1 MEKNVTRRNFLQ
13 VTAAAG
19 AVAALAGCDGGQETP
34 DAPSGEQGGSTEV
47 PAADAYPI
55 DAEEWG
61 SGTPKHAEEETRDGW
76 TRVTNEGGTTL
87 GVASTDKLI
96 QVGGYAFK
104 DLNGNGKLDLWED
117 WRQTPEDR
125 AAALAEQLTADE
137 SLALMLHGSVFSVG
151 EVTDV
156 LTGVGPVEGDNANPT
171 VAEVLDH
178 GIRTMLNFGNANAAP
193 ALARW
198 NNLLQEYAEGQTYG
212 IPVNISNNPKD
223 YGFPST
229 LGLAATFDPA
239 LVKDVA
245 KEYSRAYRAEG
256 VSTLLGV
263 QMDITSEPR
272 WSRIPDT
279 FGEDPALSRDMSNA
293 FASGLQSTYDEN
305 GEDQGWGPDS
315 VINMLKHFP
324 GDGCGE
330 QGREAHNDYGKFCV
344 YPGNNFAAHLI
355 PFVDGGLHLDSKTEQ
370 TAAYMDSYS
379 IAYSDDEEYGE
390 LVGSAFSKWKNDLLR
405 EKCGYDGLIC
415 SDWGVTDDPGAMVS
429 TPWGME
435 DASKVDR
442 FKKIIE
448 AGVDQIGG
456 GFELVTLKAAYE
468 KIAEETSEDEALAR
482 VRESARRALR
492 TFYVIGLSDC
502 PYIESTESN
511 KVVEGEELTS
521 LAAEAVDKSII
532 MLKNAGGAIKDRS
545 GAKPKV
551 YVPMKY
557 ADGAWTLPVTEAVAA
572 EAIDI
577 VTDTLGE
584 PTGPAGEDGE
594 ATYAETDVTR
604 ASAEDVAGCD
614 LVAAFI
620 SNPTAGVGYDTETQ
634 TYLPITLQY
643 GEYVADGANVRET
656 SIAGDV
662 VDGVKEN
669 RSYAGKSTTAAN
681 ASELT
686 FVQEMSELAGDVPLV
701 LCVNADRP
709 MIFSEVEPLADAI
722 LVGFSAG
729 GDDFLHLL
737 AGTAEPSALL
747 PLQMPANMDTV
758 EANQE
763 DVPRDLEC
771 YVDSEGNEYDF
782 AFGLNWSGVID
793 DERVATYKV
802 DPLTTPEHIEL

>member
-1 MEKNVTRRNFLQ
+1 MKKNVSRRNFLQ
-13 VTAAAG
+13 AAVAAG
-19 AVAALAGCDGGQETP
+19 AVAALAGCEN
-34 DAPSGEQGGSTEV
+34 AEQGAQSQTDTSAV
-47 PAADAYPI
+47 PAADSYPI

-61 SGTPKHAEEETRDGW
+61 SGTTRHSEEELRDGW
-76 TRVTNEGGTTL
+76 TRVTNEGGVTL

-117 WRQTPEDR
+117 WRQSPEDR

-137 SLALMLHGSVFSVG
+137 ALALMLHGSVFNAG

-156 LTGVGPVEGDNANPT
+156 LAGTGPVEGTNTDPT
-171 VAEVLDH
+171 LQEVLDH
-178 GIRTMLNFGNANAAP
+178 GIRTMLNFGNANTAGL
-193 ALARW
+193 LARW
-198 NNLLQEYAEGQTYG
+198 NNKLQEYAEGQTYG

-229 LGLAATFDPA
+229 LGLAATFDPE
-239 LVKDVA
+239 LVRQVA
-245 KEYSRAYRAEG
+245 NEEAKAYRAEG

-293 FASGLQSTYDEN
+293 FASGLQSTYDES
-305 GEDQGWGPDS
+305 GEDQGWGAES

-355 PFVDGGLHLDSKTEQ
+355 PFVDGGLHLDSKTGE

-379 IAYSDDEEYGE
+379 IAYSDTEEYGE

-415 SDWGVTDDPGAMVS
+415 SDWGVTDDLGAMVS

-435 DASKVDR
+435 DAAKVDR
-442 FKKIIE
+442 FKKIVD

-456 GFELVTLKAAYE
+456 GFDLVTLQAAYDKMVSE
-468 KIAEETSEDEALAR
+468 VGEDEALAR

-502 PYIESTESN
+502 PYRDSTEAN
-511 KVVEGEELTS
+511 KVVDGDELAS

-557 ADGAWTLPVTEAVAA
+557 ADGAWTLPVTDVVAA
-572 EAIDI
+572 EVMDV
-577 VTDTLGE
+577 VTDTLGD
-584 PTGPAGEDGE
+584 PTGPAGEDGK

-604 ASAEDVAGCD
+604 ASAEEIAGCD

-643 GEYVADGANVRET
+643 GEYVADGPNVREE

-669 RSYAGKSTTAAN
+669 RSYVGKSVTAAN

-686 FVQEMSELAGDVPLV
+686 FVQQMAEAAGDVPLV

-709 MIFSEVEPLADAI
+709 MVFSEVEPLADAI
-722 LVGFSAG
+722 LMGFSAG
-729 GDDFLHLL
+729 GDDFLSVLVG
-737 AGTAEPSALL
+737 AVEPSALL

-771 YVDSEGNEYDF
+771 YADSEGNEYDF

-793 DERVATYKV
+793 DDRVATYKV
-802 DPLTTPEHIEL
+802 DPLTTPEHIQL

>member
-1 MEKNVTRRNFLQ
+1 MTRRNFLR
-13 VTAAAG
+13 AAAVAG
-19 AVAALAGCDGGQETP
+19 AAVTLAGCDNATEGAGQT
-34 DAPSGEQGGSTEV
+34 SEV

-61 SGTPKHAEEETRDGW
+61 SGTPKHSEEETRDGW
-76 TRVTNEGGTTL
+76 TRVTNEGGVTL
-87 GVASTDKLI
+87 GVADTGKLI
-96 QVGGYAFK
+96 QVGGFAFK

-117 WRQTPEDR
+117 WRQSAEDR

-137 SLALMLHGSVFSVG
+137 ALALMLHGSVFNAG
-151 EVTDV
+151 EITDV
-156 LTGVGPVEGDNANPT
+156 LPGVGPVEGDNTDPT
-171 VAEVLDH
+171 MQEVLDH
-178 GIRTMLNFGNANAAP
+178 GIRTMLNFGNANGAP
-193 ALARW
+193 VLARW
-198 NNLLQEYAEGQTYG
+198 TNALQEYAEGQTYG

-229 LGLAATFDPA
+229 LGLAASFDPA
-239 LVKDVA
+239 FVQRVA
-245 KEYSRAYRAEG
+245 NEEARAYRAEG

-263 QMDITSEPR
+263 QMDVTSEPR

-279 FGEDPALSRDMSNA
+279 FGEDPALTRDMSRA
-293 FASGLQSTYDEN
+293 FAGGLQSTFAD
-305 GEDQGWGPDS
+305 GEDQGWGSES

-330 QGREAHNDYGKFCV
+330 QGREAHNNYGKFCV
-344 YPGNNFAAHLI
+344 YPGSNFAAHLI
-355 PFVDGGLHLDSKTEQ
+355 PFVDGGLHLDTKTEQ

-435 DASKVDR
+435 DAPKVDR
-442 FKKIIE
+442 FKKIVE

-456 GFELVTLKAAYE
+456 GFDLVTLKAAYD
-468 KIAEETSEDEALAR
+468 KIASETSEDEALAR
-482 VRESARRALR
+482 ARTSARRALR
-492 TFYVIGLSDC
+492 TFYVIGLADC
-502 PYIESTESN
+502 PYVDSSQADKIVESD
-511 KVVEGEELTS
+511 ELTS
-521 LAAEAVDKSII
+521 LATEAVDKSIV

-545 GAKPKV
+545 GSKPKV
-551 YVPMKY
+551 YVPMKFE
-557 ADGAWTLPVTEAVAA
+557 ASAWTLPVTEETASEV
-572 EAIDI
+572 IDI

-584 PTGPAGEDGE
+584 PTGPADEDGNP
-594 ATYAETDVTR
+594 TYLESDLTR
-604 ASAEDVAGCD
+604 ATADEVAGCD

-620 SNPTAGVGYDTETQ
+620 KNPTAGMGFDDEAQ
-634 TYLPITLQY
+634 TYVPITLQY
-643 GEYVADGANVRET
+643 GEYVADGPNVRET

-669 RSYAGKSTTAAN
+669 RSYVGKSTTAAN
-681 ASELT
+681 ASEAT
-686 FVQEMSELAGDVPLV
+686 FVQEMADLSGDVPLV

-709 MIFSEVEPLADAI
+709 MVFSEVEPLADAI
-722 LVGFSAG
+722 LMGFNAP
-729 GDDFLHLL
+729 GDDYLNVL
-737 AGTAEPSALL
+737 AGAVEPTALL

-782 AFGLNWSGVID
+782 AYGLNWSGVID
-793 DERVATYKV
+793 DERVQTYSAE
-802 DPLTTPEHIEL
+802 PLTTPENIEL

>member
-13 VTAAAG
+13 ATAAAS
-19 AVAALAGCDGGQETP
+19 ALVTLAGC
-34 DAPSGEQGGSTEV
+34 SGEGNTPANDASGV

-61 SGTPKHAEEETRDGW
+61 SGTPKHAEEEMRDGW

-96 QVGGYAFK
+96 QVDGLAFK

-117 WRQTPEDR
+117 WRQGADER
-125 AAALAEQLTADE
+125 AAALAAQLTADE
-137 SLALMLHGSVFSVG
+137 ALALMLHGSVFNAG
-151 EVTDV
+151 EITDV
-156 LTGVGPVEGDNANPT
+156 LAGTGPVEGDNADPT
-171 VAEVLDH
+171 LQEVLDH
-178 GIRTMLNFGNANAAP
+178 GIRTMLNFGNANGAP
-193 ALARW
+193 VLARW
-198 NNLLQEYAEGQTYG
+198 VNKLQEYVEGQTYG

-229 LGLAATFDPA
+229 LGLAASFDPD
-239 LVKDVA
+239 LVRRVA
-245 KEYSRAYRAEG
+245 DEYGRAYRAEG

-293 FASGLQSTYDEN
+293 FASGLQSTYDES
-305 GEDQGWGPDS
+305 GEDQGWGSES

-344 YPGNNFAAHLI
+344 YPGNNLAAHLI
-355 PFVDGGLHLDSKTEQ
+355 PFVDGGLHLDSKTGQ

-379 IAYSDDEEYGE
+379 IAYSDTEEYGE

-415 SDWGVTDDPGAMVS
+415 SDWGVIDDPGAMVS

-435 DASKVDR
+435 DATKVER
-442 FKKIIE
+442 CKKIVE

-456 GFELVTLKAAYE
+456 GFDLVSLRAAYDE
-468 KIAEETSEDEALAR
+468 MASETSEDEALAR

-502 PYIESTESN
+502 PYVDSSSADKIVESD
-511 KVVEGEELTS
+511 ELLA
-521 LAAEAVDKSII
+521 LAAEAVDKSIV
-532 MLKNAGGAIKDRS
+532 MLKNAGGVISDRG

-551 YVPMKY
+551 YVPMKF
-557 ADGAWTLPVTEAVAA
+557 ADGAWTLPVTEAVAS
-572 EAIDI
+572 EVIEI
-577 VTDTLGE
+577 VTDALGD
-584 PTGPAGEDGE
+584 PTGPAGEDGNP
-594 ATYAETDVTR
+594 TYAESDVTR
-604 ASAEDVAGCD
+604 ATPEQIAECD
-614 LVAAFI
+614 LVACYI
-620 SNPTAGVGYDTETQ
+620 NNPTAGVGFDAETET
-634 TYLPITLQY
+634 YVPITLQY
-643 GEYVADGANVRET
+643 GEYVADGPNVRET

-662 VDGVKEN
+662 VNGEKEN
-669 RSYAGKSTTAAN
+669 RSYSGKSTTAAN
-681 ASELT
+681 ASELA
-686 FVQEMSELAGDVPLV
+686 FVQEMSEASGDVPLV
-701 LCVNADRP
+701 LCVSADRP
-709 MIFSEVEPLADAI
+709 MIFSEVEPLADAVLI
-722 LVGFSAG
+722 GFNAG
-729 GDDFLHLL
+729 GDDYLNLL
-737 AGTAEPSALL
+737 AGKTEPSALL

-793 DERVATYKV
+793 DDRVKTYSV
-802 DPLTTPEHIEL
+802 EPLTTPEHIEL

>member
-13 VTAAAG
+13 ATAATSAL
-19 AVAALAGCDGGQETP
+19 VALAGC
-34 DAPSGEQGGSTEV
+34 SGEGNASANDASGV

-61 SGTPKHAEEETRDGW
+61 SGTPKHAEEEMRDGW
-76 TRVTNEGGTTL
+76 TRVTNEGGATL

-96 QVGGYAFK
+96 QVDGLAFK

-117 WRQTPEDR
+117 WRQGADER
-125 AAALAEQLTADE
+125 ASALAAQLTADE
-137 SLALMLHGSVFSVG
+137 ALALMLHGSVFNAG
-151 EVTDV
+151 EITDV
-156 LTGVGPVEGDNANPT
+156 LAGTGPVEGDNADPT
-171 VAEVLDH
+171 LQEVLDH
-178 GIRTMLNFGNANAAP
+178 GIRTMLNFGNANGAP
-193 ALARW
+193 VLARW
-198 NNLLQEYAEGQTYG
+198 VNKLQEYVEGQTYG

-229 LGLAATFDPA
+229 LGLAASFDPD
-239 LVKDVA
+239 LVRRVA
-245 KEYSRAYRAEG
+245 DEYGRAYRAEG

-293 FASGLQSTYDEN
+293 FASGLQSTYDES
-305 GEDQGWGPDS
+305 GEDQGWGSES

-344 YPGNNFAAHLI
+344 YPGNNLAAHLI
-355 PFVDGGLHLDSKTEQ
+355 PFVDGGLHLDSKTGQ

-379 IAYSDDEEYGE
+379 IAYSDTEEYGE

-415 SDWGVTDDPGAMVS
+415 SDWGVIDDPGAMVS

-435 DASKVDR
+435 DATKVER
-442 FKKIIE
+442 CKKIVE

-456 GFELVTLKAAYE
+456 GFDLVSLRAAYDE
-468 KIAEETSEDEALAR
+468 MASETSEDEALAR

-502 PYIESTESN
+502 PYVDSSSADKIVESD
-511 KVVEGEELTS
+511 ELLA
-521 LAAEAVDKSII
+521 LAAEAVDKSIV
-532 MLKNAGGAIKDRS
+532 MLKNVGGAISDRG

-551 YVPMKY
+551 YVPMKF
-557 ADGAWTLPVTEAVAA
+557 ADGAWTLPVIEAVAS
-572 EAIDI
+572 EVIEI
-577 VTDTLGE
+577 VTDTIGD
-584 PTGPAGEDGE
+584 PTGPAGEDGNP
-594 ATYAETDVTR
+594 TYAESDVTR
-604 ASAEDVAGCD
+604 ATPEQIAECD
-614 LVAAFI
+614 LVACYI
-620 SNPTAGVGYDTETQ
+620 NNPTAGVGFDAETET
-634 TYLPITLQY
+634 YVPITLQY
-643 GEYVADGANVRET
+643 GEYVADGPNVRET

-662 VDGVKEN
+662 VNGEKEN
-669 RSYAGKSTTAAN
+669 RSYVGKSTTAAN

-686 FVQEMSELAGDVPLV
+686 FVQEMSEASGDVPLV
-701 LCVNADRP
+701 LCVSADRP

-722 LVGFSAG
+722 LIGFNAG
-729 GDDFLHLL
+729 GDDYLNLL
-737 AGTAEPSALL
+737 AGKTEPSALL

-793 DERVATYKV
+793 DDRVKTYSV
-802 DPLTTPEHIEL
+802 EPLTTPEHIEL

>member
-1 MEKNVTRRNFLQ
+1 MKKNVSRRNFLQ
-13 VTAAAG
+13 AAVAAG
-19 AVAALAGCDGGQETP
+19 AVAALAGCEN
-34 DAPSGEQGGSTEV
+34 AEQGAQSQTDTSAV
-47 PAADAYPI
+47 PAADSYPI

-61 SGTPKHAEEETRDGW
+61 SGTTRHSEEELRDGW
-76 TRVTNEGGTTL
+76 TRVTNEGGVTL

-117 WRQTPEDR
+117 WRQSPEDR

-137 SLALMLHGSVFSVG
+137 ALALMLHGSVFNAG

-156 LTGVGPVEGDNANPT
+156 LAGTGPVEGTNTDPT
-171 VAEVLDH
+171 LQEVLDH
-178 GIRTMLNFGNANAAP
+178 GIRTMLNFGNANTAGL
-193 ALARW
+193 LARW
-198 NNLLQEYAEGQTYG
+198 NNKLQEYAEGQTYG

-229 LGLAATFDPA
+229 LGLAATFDPE
-239 LVKDVA
+239 LVRQVA
-245 KEYSRAYRAEG
+245 NEEAKAYRAEG

-293 FASGLQSTYDEN
+293 FASGLQSTYDES
-305 GEDQGWGPDS
+305 GEDQGWGAES

-355 PFVDGGLHLDSKTEQ
+355 PFVDGGLHLDSKTGE

-379 IAYSDDEEYGE
+379 IAYSDTEEYGE

-435 DASKVDR
+435 DAAKVDR
-442 FKKIIE
+442 FKKIVD

-456 GFELVTLKAAYE
+456 GFDLVTLQAAYDKMVSE
-468 KIAEETSEDEALAR
+468 VGEDEALAR

-502 PYIESTESN
+502 PYRDSTEAN
-511 KVVEGEELTS
+511 KVVDGDELAS

-557 ADGAWTLPVTEAVAA
+557 ADGAWTLPVTDVVAA
-572 EAIDI
+572 EVMDV
-577 VTDTLGE
+577 VTDTLGD
-584 PTGPAGEDGE
+584 PTGPAGEDGK

-604 ASAEDVAGCD
+604 ASAEEIAGCD

-643 GEYVADGANVRET
+643 GEYVADGPNVREE

-669 RSYAGKSTTAAN
+669 RSYVGKSVTAAN

-686 FVQEMSELAGDVPLV
+686 FVQQMAEAAGDVPLV

-709 MIFSEVEPLADAI
+709 MVFSEVEPLADAI
-722 LVGFSAG
+722 LMGFSAG
-729 GDDFLHLL
+729 GDDFLSVLVG
-737 AGTAEPSALL
+737 AVEPSALL

-771 YVDSEGNEYDF
+771 YADSEGNEYDF

-793 DERVATYKV
+793 DDRVVTYKV
-802 DPLTTPEHIEL
+802 DPLTTPEHIQL